1 MFYIIHNRLKS
12 EVLGIVDEREVLD
25 PDQVGNMIDLSVYHP
40 PGKYHIEDA
49 MRDRLRH
56 VIECNIESY
65 HTNWSWEEIT
75 EAEYGTYRVLHG
87 FKVFKRYG

>member
-1 MFYIIHNRLKS
+1 MFYIIHSRLRS

-25 PDQVGNMIDLSVYHP
+25 PDQVGNMIDPKVYH

-49 MRDRLRH
+49 MRDRLRY
-56 VIECNIESY
+56 VIECNIESD
-65 HTNWSWEEIT
+65 HSNWTWQEIT

>member
-1 MFYIIHNRLKS
+1 MYYLIHNRLKS